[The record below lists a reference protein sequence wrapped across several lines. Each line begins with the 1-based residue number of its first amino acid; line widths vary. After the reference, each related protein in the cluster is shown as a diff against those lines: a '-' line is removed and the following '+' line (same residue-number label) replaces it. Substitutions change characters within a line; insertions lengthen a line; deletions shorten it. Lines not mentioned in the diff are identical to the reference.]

1 MSEEIQKDVT
11 TKVEDIKTVEP
22 VTQEEIDIKISDE
35 NPDPVTGGVEITDE
49 NPDVPADDKKPEA
62 NPVTAVTEAVK
73 ETVSAVKEA
82 VESPA
87 VTKKATWWN
96 RIWSGF
102 VGALLAVAAM
112 FGITTDQVA
121 EQKENVKQVKTLASE
136 ALESIKK
143 GDIATAQAKLNEA
156 QEVGKEVVE
165 KAKEAVET
173 IKKTDKKEVVE
184 KVKNAL
190 TSANTKT
197 VKTAATQYT
206 QPAVTTTVKK

>member
-1 MSEEIQKDVT
+1 MSEEIKKDVT

-35 NPDPVTGGVEITDE
+35 NPDPVTGGVEIIDE
-49 NPDVPADDKKPEA
+49 NPDVPADDKKPET

-96 RIWSGF
+96 RVWSGF

-136 ALESIKK
+136 ALESIKN
-143 GDIATAQAKLNEA
+143 GDIATAKAKLNEA

-165 KAKEAVET
+165 KAKEAVDT

-197 VKTAATQYT
+197 VETAAKQYT
-206 QPAVTTTVKK
+206 QPAVTTMVKK

>member
-1 MSEEIQKDVT
+1 MSEENQKDVT

-35 NPDPVTGGVEITDE
+35 NPDVL
-49 NPDVPADDKKPEA
+49 ADDKKPEA

-73 ETVSAVKEA
+73 ETVGAVKEA
-82 VESPA
+82 VGSPA

-96 RIWSGF
+96 RIWSAI
-102 VGALLAVAAM
+102 VGAILAVAAM

-143 GDIATAQAKLNEA
+143 GDVATAQAKLNEA
-156 QEVGKEVVE
+156 QEVGKEVVS
-165 KAKEAVET
+165 KTKEAIET

-197 VKTAATQYT
+197 VETAAKQYT